1 MVDRLAVLDN
11 IPTRISFE
19 TMDAT
24 SARKQW
30 WFLVQQVEHLPE
42 ALIAGREGLWLRHFL
57 IGCPVLALWGAEF
70 EAVGQL
76 FDVAAVWSEIADDL
90 KAVALP
96 NSVCRPRRP
105 GSPTRTLPA

>member
-57 IGCPVLALWGAEF
+57 IGCPVLALWAPSSRPLDSCSTSLRS
-70 EAVGQL
+70 GQ
-76 FDVAAVWSEIADDL
+76 
-90 KAVALP
+90 
-96 NSVCRPRRP
+96 R
-105 GSPTRTLPA
+105 SPTT